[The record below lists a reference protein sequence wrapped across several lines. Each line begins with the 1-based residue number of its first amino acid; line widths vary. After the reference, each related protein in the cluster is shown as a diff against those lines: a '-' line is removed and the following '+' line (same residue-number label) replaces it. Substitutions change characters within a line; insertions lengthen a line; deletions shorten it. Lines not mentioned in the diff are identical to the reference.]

1 MFENLQEKLQRAFK
15 TLRGQATLTE
25 ENIDEALREI
35 RLALLEADVNFKVVK
50 QLIDQIRVKA
60 VGQDVLTALSPGEQV
75 IKIVR
80 DELVEILGRDTAR
93 MKFASQPPTVILMA
107 GLQGSGKTTTSGKLA
122 NWLKNGGH
130 RPLLVSVDVYRPA
143 AREQLKVV
151 AQAVKANIYEGE
163 VGEATPGPRDPRAK
177 EARREAINT
186 GSDVLIVDTAGRLHI
201 DDQLMDEMQLLKR
214 LLNPQEILFVAD
226 AMTGQDAVNS
236 ADEFH
241 KKLSLT
247 GVVLTKM
254 DGDARGGAALS
265 IRQVTGQPIKF
276 IGVGEKYDALEPFHP
291 DRIVSRILGMGD
303 ILSLIERAES
313 QIDKKKAQEM
323 ATKALTGDGFS
334 LEDFRDQLRQVKK
347 MGSMKSLLG
356 MLPSIGPFSGLQKA
370 ADNVDEG
377 QINRVEA
384 IINSMTTHERNHH
397 EVINGSRRKRI
408 ARGSGTTVQE
418 VNNLLRQYAQM
429 KKMFKQMGKTVA
441 PRTGLF
447 HQLQGQPAH
456 GVAGIDFHH
465 RLEPAIALG
474 CAIDEGVDANRPDIA
489 GALQFRFEQR
499 KDVAIEALEAARNVR
514 RFAEQR
520 GYVRRYAAAVV
531 GRRPVG
537 PELSLAVIDQAGVAA
552 ELQVA
557 RPHLQLDG
565 EIQRALQP
573 GFDDHL
579 SAILQGT
586 GQPLLLCRQHL

>member
-15 TLRGQATLTE
+15 SLRGQAKLTE
-25 ENIDEALREI
+25 ENIAEALREI

-50 QLIDQIRVKA
+50 ELIDRIQVKA
-60 VGQDVLTALSPGEQV
+60 VGQEVLTALSPGEQV

-80 DELVEILGRDTAR
+80 DELVETLGHDTAR

-122 NWLKNGGH
+122 HWLKNGGH

-143 AREQLKVV
+143 AREQLKIV
-151 AQAVKANIYEGE
+151 AQAVKSNIYEGE
-163 VGEATPGPRDPRAK
+163 AGEANTATVERLVK
-177 EARREAINT
+177 EARREAVVS
-186 GSDVLIVDTAGRLHI
+186 GCDVLIVDTAGRLHI
-201 DDQLMDEMQLLKR
+201 DDQLMEEMQSLKK
-214 LLNPQEILFVAD
+214 LLNPSEILFVAD
-226 AMTGQDAVNS
+226 AMTGQDAVRS

-241 KKLSLT
+241 KRLSLT

-303 ILSLIERAES
+303 ILSLIERAEQ
-313 QIDKKKAQEM
+313 QIDKKKAEEM

-347 MGSMKSLLG
+347 MGSMKSLIG

-370 ADNVDEG
+370 ADNVDEK

-384 IINSMTTHERNHH
+384 IISSMTMHERNHH

-408 ARGSGTTVQE
+408 ARGSGTSVQE

-429 KKMFKQMGKTVA
+429 KKMFKQMGKPSFA
-441 PRTGLF
+441 RRL
-447 HQLQGQPAH
+447 
-456 GVAGIDFHH
+456 AGMK
-465 RLEPAIALG
+465 L
-474 CAIDEGVDANRPDIA
+474 
-489 GALQFRFEQR
+489 
-499 KDVAIEALEAARNVR
+499 
-514 RFAEQR
+514 
-520 GYVRRYAAAVV
+520 
-531 GRRPVG
+531 
-537 PELSLAVIDQAGVAA
+537 
-552 ELQVA
+552 
-557 RPHLQLDG
+557 
-565 EIQRALQP
+565 P
-573 GFDDHL
+573 GM
-579 SAILQGT
+579 
-586 GQPLLLCRQHL
+586 

>member
-1 MFENLQEKLQRAFK
+1 
-15 TLRGQATLTE
+15 
-25 ENIDEALREI
+25 
-35 RLALLEADVNFKVVK
+35 
-50 QLIDQIRVKA
+50 
-60 VGQDVLTALSPGEQV
+60 
-75 IKIVR
+75 
-80 DELVEILGRDTAR
+80 

-151 AQAVKANIYEGE
+151 AQAIKAQIYEGE
-163 VGEATPGPRDPRAK
+163 VGEANTATVERLVK
-177 EARREAINT
+177 EARREAIVS
-186 GSDVLIVDTAGRLHI
+186 GCDVLIVDTAGRLHI
-201 DDQLMDEMQLLKR
+201 DDQLMDEMQSLKK
-214 LLNPQEILFVAD
+214 LLNPSEILFIAD
-226 AMTGQDAVNS
+226 AMTGQDAVRS

-247 GVVLTKM
+247 GIILTKM

-323 ATKALTGDGFS
+323 ATRALTGDGFS

-347 MGSMKSLLG
+347 MGSMKSLMG

-370 ADNVDEG
+370 ADNVDEK

-397 EVINGSRRKRI
+397 EVINGNRRKRI

-429 KKMFKQMGKTVA
+429 KKMFKQMGKPSFA
-441 PRTGLF
+441 RRL
-447 HQLQGQPAH
+447 
-456 GVAGIDFHH
+456 AGMK
-465 RLEPAIALG
+465 L
-474 CAIDEGVDANRPDIA
+474 
-489 GALQFRFEQR
+489 
-499 KDVAIEALEAARNVR
+499 
-514 RFAEQR
+514 
-520 GYVRRYAAAVV
+520 
-531 GRRPVG
+531 
-537 PELSLAVIDQAGVAA
+537 
-552 ELQVA
+552 
-557 RPHLQLDG
+557 
-565 EIQRALQP
+565 P
-573 GFDDHL
+573 GM
-579 SAILQGT
+579 
-586 GQPLLLCRQHL
+586 

>member
-1 MFENLQEKLQRAFK
+1 MFENLSEKLQRAFK
-15 TLRGQATLTE
+15 TLRGQAVLNE
-25 ENIDEALREI
+25 ENIQEALREI

-50 QLIDQIRVKA
+50 QLIDHIHEKA
-60 VGQDVLTALSPGEQV
+60 VGQQVATALSPAEQV
-75 IKIVR
+75 VKIVR
-80 DELVEILGRDTAR
+80 DELVNILGKDAAKL
-93 MKFASQPPTVILMA
+93 KFASQPPTVVLMA

-122 NWLKNGGH
+122 NWLKQGGH

-151 AQAVKANIYEGE
+151 AQAIKANIYEGE
-163 VGEATPGPRDPRAK
+163 VGEANTATVERLAK
-177 EARREAINT
+177 EARKEAINT

-347 MGSMKSLLG
+347 MGSMKSIMG

-370 ADNVDEG
+370 ADNIDEK

-384 IINSMTTHERNHH
+384 IINSMTAHERNHH
-397 EVINGSRRKRI
+397 EVINGNRRKRI

-429 KKMFKQMGKTVA
+429 KKMFKQMGKPSFA
-441 PRTGLF
+441 RRL
-447 HQLQGQPAH
+447 
-456 GVAGIDFHH
+456 AGMK
-465 RLEPAIALG
+465 L
-474 CAIDEGVDANRPDIA
+474 
-489 GALQFRFEQR
+489 
-499 KDVAIEALEAARNVR
+499 
-514 RFAEQR
+514 
-520 GYVRRYAAAVV
+520 
-531 GRRPVG
+531 
-537 PELSLAVIDQAGVAA
+537 
-552 ELQVA
+552 
-557 RPHLQLDG
+557 
-565 EIQRALQP
+565 P
-573 GFDDHL
+573 GM
-579 SAILQGT
+579 
-586 GQPLLLCRQHL
+586 

>member
-15 TLRGQATLTE
+15 TLRGQAKLTE

-50 QLIDQIRVKA
+50 QLIDQIRAKA
-60 VGQDVLTALSPGEQV
+60 VGQEVMTALSPGEQV
-75 IKIVR
+75 IKILR
-80 DELVEILGRDTAR
+80 DELVDILGKDTAR
-93 MKFASQPPTVILMA
+93 VKFASQPPTVVLMA

-122 NWLKNGGH
+122 NWFKNGGH

-151 AQAVKANIYEGE
+151 AQAVKSHIYEGE
-163 VGEATPGPRDPRAK
+163 VGEANTATVERLVK
-177 EARREAINT
+177 EARREAVVT
-186 GSDVLIVDTAGRLHI
+186 GCDVLIVDTAGRLHI
-201 DDQLMDEMQLLKR
+201 DDQLMDEMQSLKK
-214 LLNPQEILFVAD
+214 LLNPSEILFVAD
-226 AMTGQDAVNS
+226 AMTGQDAVRS
-236 ADEFH
+236 AEEFH

-303 ILSLIERAES
+303 ILSLIERAEQ
-313 QIDKKKAQEM
+313 QIDKKKAAEM
-323 ATKALTGDGFS
+323 ATKALSGDGFS

-347 MGSMKSLLG
+347 MGSMKSLMG

-370 ADNVDEG
+370 ADNVDEK

-408 ARGSGTTVQE
+408 ARGSGTSVQE

-429 KKMFKQMGKTVA
+429 KKMFKQMGKPSFA
-441 PRTGLF
+441 RRL
-447 HQLQGQPAH
+447 
-456 GVAGIDFHH
+456 AGM
-465 RLEPAIALG
+465 
-474 CAIDEGVDANRPDIA
+474 
-489 GALQFRFEQR
+489 
-499 KDVAIEALEAARNVR
+499 KM
-514 RFAEQR
+514 
-520 GYVRRYAAAVV
+520 
-531 GRRPVG
+531 
-537 PELSLAVIDQAGVAA
+537 
-552 ELQVA
+552 
-557 RPHLQLDG
+557 
-565 EIQRALQP
+565 P
-573 GFDDHL
+573 GM
-579 SAILQGT
+579 
-586 GQPLLLCRQHL
+586 